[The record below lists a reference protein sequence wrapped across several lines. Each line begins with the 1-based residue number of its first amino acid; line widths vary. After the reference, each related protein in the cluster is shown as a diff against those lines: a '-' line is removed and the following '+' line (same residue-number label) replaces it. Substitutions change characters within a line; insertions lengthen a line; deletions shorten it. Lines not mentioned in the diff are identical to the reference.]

1 MRLLP
6 EILFSAAMVLV
17 GLVTGI
23 LVEAT
28 MLVFAVVFAVVCVYL
43 VRLALR
49 RGGGYERSR
58 VLRRS
63 SIRPPAA

>member
-17 GLVTGI
+17 GLVTGV

-28 MLVFAVVFAVVCVYL
+28 MLVFAVVFAVVCIYL

-49 RGGGYERSR
+49 RGGGYERGR